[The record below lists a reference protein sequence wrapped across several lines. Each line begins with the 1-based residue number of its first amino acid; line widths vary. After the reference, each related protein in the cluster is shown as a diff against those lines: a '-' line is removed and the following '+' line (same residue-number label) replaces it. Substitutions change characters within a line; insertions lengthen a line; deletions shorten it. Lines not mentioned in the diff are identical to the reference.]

1 MWSSFKMF
9 VALIFL
15 LVPLCP
21 RGAAVNSKTFA
32 SEESSVPSE
41 CVKVAKAGDHVLL
54 TFSSIF
60 GNGSQGPSHPLYV
73 QPLHAVLD
81 LQSELPLHDAIVGM
95 CENGTRTLKW
105 SSLSLV
111 HDVPLHPIV
120 GIKKYLP
127 LDRSADQS
135 FSLDI
140 HVEHITEPTEY
151 EIFESLRKEN
161 ISHVLDLID
170 EHKGINAMD
179 EYGQT
184 PLMLAVSKQYTV
196 VVASLLN
203 ARMPKVDVNMAKTS
217 GFTAVFYA
225 VESATP
231 SILLALLRRGAN
243 PNAHVLQEGSRGN
256 TPLHYACLLEK
267 TKHIE
272 ILLEHGAD
280 PTAQNQHHQTPL
292 QLLPNDAVRSTKVK
306 LLQLFQAAA
315 DKKRDREDVHAD
327 GAGAGVASK
336 FDSPQ
341 DL

>member
-1 MWSSFKMF
+1 MHTFTVNEEGPIPSS
-9 VALIFL
+9 
-15 LVPLCP
+15 
-21 RGAAVNSKTFA
+21 
-32 SEESSVPSE
+32 ES
-41 CVKVAKAGDHVLL
+41 CTKLAKGGDHVLL
-54 TFSSIF
+54 TFTSRF
-60 GNGSQGPSHPLYV
+60 GNGSQGPSHPQYM

-81 LQSELPLHDAIVGM
+81 PQSELPLHEAIVGM

-105 SSLSLV
+105 SSLSAV
-111 HDVPLHPIV
+111 HEVALHPIV
-120 GIKKYLP
+120 GIKKHLS
-127 LDRSADQS
+127 LDEEADQS
-135 FSLDI
+135 FSLNI
-140 HVEHITEPTEY
+140 HVERITEPTDY
-151 EIFESLRKEN
+151 EIFVALRKEN

-170 EHKGINAMD
+170 EHKGINSMD

-184 PLMLAVSKQYTV
+184 PLMLAVSKQYTA

-231 SILLALLRRGAN
+231 SILQALLRRGAN

-267 TKHIE
+267 FKHIE

-280 PTAQNQHHQTPL
+280 PMAQNQHRQTPL
-292 QLLPNDAVRSTKVK
+292 QLVPKDVLRSTKVQ
-306 LLQLFQAAA
+306 LVQLFQAAA
-315 DKKRDREDVHAD
+315 DKKRDDEKAAVK
-327 GAGAGVASK
+327 GGFS
-336 FDSPQ
+336 SPQ